1 QGRLD
6 DDDGIMAFE
15 WKMATETEAAS
26 FPADTMN
33 ITVAGYTHTLDLTA
47 MRDVTADDKIKA
59 DDLVQFINARMQD
72 YDVQAEISEDNQLMV
87 WSPRGYSVK
96 IEFDK
101 NQTVNDSFDY
111 KNVKTSELTVVINGE
126 TYTVDLSEAKTADE
140 RKAAIIEKFDGVDDI
155 NAVAD
160 DITGTISFKDDSGA
174 ALSAEISYSE
184 NITDQFIGGDALERS
199 CYRGGYNLEGDA
211 QTRGI
216 DGNGMYD
223 DGIHTQNATIRSGA
237 NTMRQNGF
245 GVINDVI
252 AAVKAGNRDDLA
264 DKMLPRIDSFISN
277 ILSVMAEDGAL
288 QARYQY
294 NTERLVDENG
304 IMTEQY
310 DDLVKI
316 DPAEA
321 ISQLMIADYMYQANL
336 AVISRLI
343 QPSLLDFLH

>member
-1 QGRLD
+1 
-6 DDDGIMAFE
+6 
-15 WKMATETEAAS
+15 
-26 FPADTMN
+26 
-33 ITVAGYTHTLDLTA
+33 
-47 MRDVTADDKIKA
+47 
-59 DDLVQFINARMQD
+59 
-72 YDVQAEISEDNQLMV
+72 
-87 WSPRGYSVK
+87 
-96 IEFDK
+96 
-101 NQTVNDSFDY
+101 
-111 KNVKTSELTVVINGE
+111 
-126 TYTVDLSEAKTADE
+126 
-140 RKAAIIEKFDGVDDI
+140 
-155 NAVAD
+155 
-160 DITGTISFKDDSGA
+160 
-174 ALSAEISYSE
+174 
-184 NITDQFIGGDALERS
+184 
-199 CYRGGYNLEGDA
+199 
-211 QTRGI
+211 
-216 DGNGMYD
+216 
-223 DGIHTQNATIRSGA
+223 
-237 NTMRQNGF
+237 MRQNGF

>member
-1 QGRLD
+1 
-6 DDDGIMAFE
+6 M
-15 WKMATETEAAS
+15 
-26 FPADTMN
+26 
-33 ITVAGYTHTLDLTA
+33 
-47 MRDVTADDKIKA
+47 
-59 DDLVQFINARMQD
+59 
-72 YDVQAEISEDNQLMV
+72 
-87 WSPRGYSVK
+87 K

-140 RKAAIIEKFDGVDDI
+140 RKAAIIEKFNGVDNI
-155 NAVAD
+155 NAVANETET
-160 DITGTISFKDDSGA
+160 TGTISFEDDSGA
-174 ALSAEISYSE
+174 ALSAEISYSD
-184 NITDQFIGGDALERS
+184 ITYQFIGGDALERS
-199 CYRGGYNLEGDA
+199 CYRGGYNLEGKA

>member
-1 QGRLD
+1 
-6 DDDGIMAFE
+6 
-15 WKMATETEAAS
+15 
-26 FPADTMN
+26 
-33 ITVAGYTHTLDLTA
+33 
-47 MRDVTADDKIKA
+47 
-59 DDLVQFINARMQD
+59 
-72 YDVQAEISEDNQLMV
+72 
-87 WSPRGYSVK
+87 
-96 IEFDK
+96 
-101 NQTVNDSFDY
+101 
-111 KNVKTSELTVVINGE
+111 
-126 TYTVDLSEAKTADE
+126 
-140 RKAAIIEKFDGVDDI
+140 
-155 NAVAD
+155 
-160 DITGTISFKDDSGA
+160 
-174 ALSAEISYSE
+174 
-184 NITDQFIGGDALERS
+184 
-199 CYRGGYNLEGDA
+199 
-211 QTRGI
+211 
-216 DGNGMYD
+216 MYD